1 MVCPKHPARS
11 VSAEHPVTAAL
22 AQLSPQGVTLRL
34 VTEPKEQARWNRLI
48 RQHHYL
54 KEHRLVGESLRYVA
68 EHNGRWIALLGWSS
82 AAFHLRPRD
91 AWIGWTDGQRQAR
104 RHLLACNA
112 RFLILHAKARHPHRA
127 SQLLARNL
135 ERLSADWLQHYGH
148 PLLLAETFVDPQRFA
163 GTCYRAAN
171 WIPIGLTQGYAR
183 SRLDFYQLHAQ
194 PKVISLYPLHPKAR
208 SLLSAPDLPP
218 RLAPHERTPLPH
230 HLPLEVRSIPQ
241 PLAGPQT
248 AARSP
253 PLRRQAPSPGRLHR
267 GHRHHRHDRRQ

>member
-11 VSAEHPVTAAL
+11 VPPEHPVTAAL
-22 AQLSPQGVTLRL
+22 AQLSPRSVTLRL
-34 VTEPKEQARWNRLI
+34 VTEPKEQARWNTLVR
-48 RQHHYL
+48 RHHYL

-68 EHNGRWIALLGWSS
+68 EQDGQWIALLGWSS

-112 RFLILHAKARHPHRA
+112 RFLILHAKAQRPNLA
-127 SQLLARNL
+127 SHLLARNL

-148 PLLLAETFVDPQRFA
+148 PLLLAETFVDPQRFE

-171 WIPIGLTQGYAR
+171 WIPLGLTQGFAR

-194 PKVISLYPLHPKAR
+194 PKAIFLYPLHPQAR
-208 SLLSAPDLPP
+208 QILSAPVLPP
-218 RLAPHERTPLPH
+218 DWAQQF
-230 HLPLEVRSIPQ
+230 SF
-241 PLAGPQT
+241 
-248 AARSP
+248 
-253 PLRRQAPSPGRLHR
+253 
-267 GHRHHRHDRRQ
+267 